1 MSFQSE
7 FPCGVKLSVL
17 NYFIFQTCLIHA
29 GAGGVGLCAIQIA
42 KALGAT
48 VIATAGSAEKLK
60 ICKEKGG
67 ADYAIDYT
75 DKNWPTKVKELT
87 KGKGVDVIYDPVGMI
102 LPSLKCIAWNGR
114 AVVVGFA
121 AGSIEKVSIHVH
133 SFCQSLLRLTS
144 MHSQIPMNLVLLK
157 NISIVGVHW
166 GAYTRNQPEHIPEVW
181 AALLQLIREGQ
192 LRPVVFE
199 KVYE

>member
-1 MSFQSE
+1 M
-7 FPCGVKLSVL
+7 
-17 NYFIFQTCLIHA
+17 
-29 GAGGVGLCAIQIA
+29 CAIQIA

-60 ICKEKGG
+60 ICKERGG
-67 ADYAIDYT
+67 ADYAVDYT

-121 AGSIEKVSIHVH
+121 AGSIEKVS
-133 SFCQSLLRLTS
+133 LRHRVRVRLMLT
-144 MHSQIPMNLVLLK
+144 QCI
-157 NISIVGVHW
+157 
-166 GAYTRNQPEHIPEVW
+166 RN
-181 AALLQLIREGQ
+181 RS
-192 LRPVVFE
+192 R
-199 KVYE
+199 

>member
-1 MSFQSE
+1 M
-7 FPCGVKLSVL
+7 
-17 NYFIFQTCLIHA
+17 
-29 GAGGVGLCAIQIA
+29 
-42 KALGAT
+42 
-48 VIATAGSAEKLK
+48 IATAGSAEKLK

-121 AGSIEKVSIHVH
+121 AGSIEKVSMHVQTFYH
-133 SFCQSLLRLTS
+133 FLLRLTS
-144 MHSQIPMNLVLLK
+144 AHSQIPMNLVLLK